1 MDSILWKKSCIVETH
16 KRKQRNKNIVMQSE
30 NTDWNVFPFNPE
42 GYTNNQNNLENM
54 GETKKVFWK
63 KEQKKPSGLEGRRAA
78 GEPDQNRVE
87 SP

>member
-1 MDSILWKKSCIVETH
+1 MTNLGKEFYTIE
-16 KRKQRNKNIVMQSE
+16 KQLSSYGKSE
-30 NTDWNVFPFNPE
+30 NTDWTVFPFNPG